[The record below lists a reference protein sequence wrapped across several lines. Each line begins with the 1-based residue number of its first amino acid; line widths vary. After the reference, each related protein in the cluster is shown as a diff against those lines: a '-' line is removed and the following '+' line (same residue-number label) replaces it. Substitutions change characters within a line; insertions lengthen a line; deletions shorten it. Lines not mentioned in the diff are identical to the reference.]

1 MNVSSLSSTSAMRP
15 MGPPPGP
22 PPSGG
27 GPEKTMQAVAD
38 KLGLDPEAL
47 KKALEGGSTMSSLAA
62 QAGIGQDDL
71 VATIAA
77 TLPAQ
82 GPDGVAIDTTSMA
95 TGIANGARPGRPEKQ
110 QPDVAQGIQAL
121 SNALGISGQDL
132 LDRLTDGTG
141 IADLL
146 AQNPDVSAQ
155 LAANQNREAL
165 VDGYS

>member
-1 MNVSSLSSTSAMRP
+1 VNVSSLSTSATAP
-15 MGPPPGP
+15 VGPPRGHNH
-22 PPSGG
+22 GG
-27 GPEKTMQAVAD
+27 GPEKTMKAVAD
-38 KLGLDPEAL
+38 QLGMDPEAL
-47 KKALEGGSTMSSLAA
+47 KKALDGGETMSSLAA
-62 QAGIGQDDL
+62 KSGVSQDDL

-82 GPDGVAIDTTSMA
+82 GADGVAIDTTSMA
-95 TGIANGARPGRPEKQ
+95 TGIANGARPGRPDKQ

-132 LDRLTDGTG
+132 LDRLTNGTG

-146 AQNPDVSAQ
+146 ARNPDVSAQ
-155 LAANQNREAL
+155 LAANQNRGAL